1 MNSNNNSQNHQHE
14 PGEWYVD
21 ASGQTRSIQEYELPD
36 GRIARVGIRKGQ
48 IRDESVEAAEGR
60 QKFWET
66 VHPPE
71 LTQNL
76 ERQTA
81 ALTAELEEITG
92 YDRDG
97 KPQYRLQGSARH
109 IVEMK
114 LASRSAA
121 LQHAQRDRAKAER
134 IQAERRAAQLRHA
147 QQVEAE
153 AQAEAQRLIR
163 EHEVGRRAAQI
174 AAKAGIQP
182 ATSK

>member
-1 MNSNNNSQNHQHE
+1 MNSNNNLPNNQE
-14 PGEWYVD
+14 PNEWYTD
-21 ASGQTRSIQEYELPD
+21 ANGLTRSVQEYEQPD
-36 GRIARVGIRKGQ
+36 GRVARVGIRMGQ

-71 LTQNL
+71 LTRNL

-81 ALTAELEEITG
+81 TLTAELEEITG

-97 KPQYRLQGSARH
+97 NPQFRLQGNARR

-114 LASRSAA
+114 LASQSFA
-121 LQHAQRDRAKAER
+121 LQVAQRDRAKAER
-134 IQAERRAAQLRHA
+134 IQAEKRAAELRHA

-174 AAKAGIQP
+174 AAKAGINP